1 MLARQMIWREFEAA
15 APKLA
20 RRGRARF
27 ERTGVVLVGT
37 LRSDGSP
44 RISPVEPY
52 FVGGHLLLGM
62 MSRSGKARDLLRDP
76 RCSVH
81 SSISDVNGSEGE
93 FQVLGRAVLIRDEE
107 IRRAEQS
114 TWWQEL
120 PPEACHVFSIEID
133 SASFVDWEIQKGL
146 MSVRSWATGSA
157 ESQVRRPYP

>member
-1 MLARQMIWREFEAA
+1 MLARQMMWREFEVA
-15 APKLA
+15 APELA
-20 RRGRARF
+20 RRGRERF
-27 ERTGVVLVGT
+27 KRTGVVLVGT

-52 FVGGHLLLGM
+52 FVRDHLLLGM

-81 SSISDVNGSEGE
+81 SGISDVNGSEGE

-120 PPEACHVFSIEID
+120 PLEACHVFSIEIE
-133 SASFVDWEIQKGL
+133 SASFVDWEIQKGF
-146 MSVRSWATGSA
+146 MSVRSWATGSG
-157 ESQVRRPYP
+157 ESQVKRPYP

>member
-20 RRGRARF
+20 GRGRARF

-62 MSRSGKARDLLRDP
+62 MSRSSKARDLLRDP

-133 SASFVDWEIQKGL
+133 RASFVDWEIQKGL
-146 MSVRSWATGSA
+146 MSVTSWATGSA
-157 ESQVRRPYP
+157 ESQVKRPYP